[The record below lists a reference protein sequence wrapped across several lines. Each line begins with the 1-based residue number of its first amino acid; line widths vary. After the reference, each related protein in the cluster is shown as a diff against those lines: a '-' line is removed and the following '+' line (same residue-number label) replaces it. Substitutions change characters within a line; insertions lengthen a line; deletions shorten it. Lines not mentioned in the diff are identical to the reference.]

1 MGLCI
6 SFKPS
11 VLADFFWHCS
21 SKEWEAVALLV
32 SDHGICP
39 ISHLASINPRDIGE
53 VLLLTEGRGWEFSL
67 PNKLSLIF
75 HRLGKCRN
83 ASLLLIVWP
92 ILMPQS
98 AVWNPWISTAF
109 PLKIHQWEYGVLL
122 LGRGRNI
129 GILPPPLSR
138 DGLVLFLI
146 QDVAFTGISL
156 LGCLTADGMVSTLPA
171 WPLLAWVRIRTFFS
185 PVVFVG
191 GRAVII

>member
-1 MGLCI
+1 MLSDFVLKHEHLTFYVMGLCI

-32 SDHGICP
+32 SDHGRCP

-98 AVWNPWISTAF
+98 AVWNPWISTAS

-129 GILPPPLSR
+129 GILPPPW
-138 DGLVLFLI
+138 
-146 QDVAFTGISL
+146 SL
-156 LGCLTADGMVSTLPA
+156 LIPVEDRKESCYPMMDWYCFLFRML
-171 WPLLAWVRIRTFFS
+171 PLLA
-185 PVVFVG
+185 
-191 GRAVII
+191 